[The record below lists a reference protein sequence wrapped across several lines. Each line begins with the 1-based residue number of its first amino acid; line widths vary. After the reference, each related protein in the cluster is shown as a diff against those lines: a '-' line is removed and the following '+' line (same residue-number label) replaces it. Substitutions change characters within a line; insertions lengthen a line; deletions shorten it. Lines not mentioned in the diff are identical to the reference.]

1 MQSIVT
7 DWEDKLPGWLK
18 DRLNVIPKVYLQQ
31 KEMHENGTHKS
42 DDRIVSLQQ
51 PHIRP
56 IVRGK
61 RPEPT
66 EFGQKLHLS
75 VVDGYTFIEQ
85 TSWNNFNEGKDLP
98 AAVENY
104 RRRYGCQQG

>member
-1 MQSIVT
+1 
-7 DWEDKLPGWLK
+7 
-18 DRLNVIPKVYLQQ
+18 
-31 KEMHENGTHKS
+31 MHENGTHKS

-104 RRRYGCQQG
+104 RRRYGCYPKAVLADKLYQTRKNRNY